1 VGSPDAQPHVVIVGG
16 YLTEPVQYRR
26 FRRRLLERGAARVS
40 VTPLHLPDWLAMSFA
55 GMGPA
60 MLRTARS
67 IVEARRFAPEPLL
80 VVGHSAGGILARL
93 AMSPEPF
100 EGRSAGVADAVMCLV
115 TLGTPHR
122 LDPRV
127 LPRHAGVRAVQHLAR
142 SAPRGPSTSATSYL
156 TVGSTLVAPQGRVST
171 SLLRQGIGGLMRL
184 LVGTTAGAR
193 GDGIV
198 DDVRC
203 RLDDSPHIALPDA
216 LHGVL
221 GGRWYGDADAID
233 RWWPAA
239 LERWQAGPEAMA
251 RDATAGSATL
261 RDGV

>member
-1 VGSPDAQPHVVIVGG
+1 MPVPAAPHVVIVGG
-16 YLTEPVQYRR
+16 FLTEPLQYRR
-26 FRRRLLERGAARVS
+26 LGRRLLERGAARVS

-67 IVEARRFAPEPLL
+67 IVEARRLAPEPLL

-93 AMSPEPF
+93 AVSSEPF
-100 EGRSAGVADAVMCLV
+100 EGRRAGVVDAVACLV

-122 LDPRV
+122 LDPRI
-127 LPRHAGVRAVQHLAR
+127 LPRHAGVRAVEHLAR
-142 SAPRGPSTSATSYL
+142 SAPAGLPTPLTRSL
-156 TVGSTLVAPQGRVST
+156 TVGSTLVAPQGRVPT
-171 SLLRQGIGGLMRL
+171 SLLRQGIGGLTRL

-203 RLDDSPHIALPDA
+203 RLDGSPHLALPDA
-216 LHGVL
+216 LHGVF
-221 GGRWYGDADAID
+221 GGRWYGDAAVLD

-239 LERWQAGPEAMA
+239 LETWREA
-251 RDATAGSATL
+251 RETREPPG
-261 RDGV
+261 RGR

>member
-1 VGSPDAQPHVVIVGG
+1 MPVPAAPHVVIVGG
-16 YLTEPVQYRR
+16 YLTEPLQYRR
-26 FRRRLLERGAARVS
+26 LRRRLLERGAARVS

-67 IVEARRFAPEPLL
+67 IVEARRLAPEPLL

-93 AMSPEPF
+93 AVSPEPF
-100 EGRSAGVADAVMCLV
+100 DGRYAGVGDAVRCLV

-122 LDPRV
+122 LDPRI
-127 LPRHAGVRAVQHLAR
+127 LPRHAGVRAVEHLAR
-142 SAPRGPSTSATSYL
+142 SAPASLPSPSSYL
-156 TVGSTLVAPQGRVST
+156 TVGSRLVAPQGHVPT
-171 SLLRQGIGGLMRL
+171 SLLRQGIGGFMRL

-198 DDVRC
+198 DDERC
-203 RLDDSPHIALPDA
+203 RLDGSPHIALPDS
-216 LHGVL
+216 LHGVF
-221 GGRWYGDADAID
+221 GGPWYGDAAVLD

-239 LERWQAGPEAMA
+239 LETWRQARETREAPGRA
-251 RDATAGSATL
+251 R
-261 RDGV
+261 